1 MNKRAFLPSLSFD
14 TSAHQIAIA
23 MIAISI
29 VNGLLGSAALLLI
42 PYPTIHN
49 LELWRPFTALLVAVN
64 PIEIIF
70 GALIIYS
77 IGGALEQGWGKRRFL
92 IVALGIPFVGE
103 LAALLTCIL
112 LPVSSEIPYHGV
124 SIIISTIW
132 IAYGLRAAFSGHLL
146 NFWGSPLKGETFAL
160 IGLGFVV
167 LNAIFAGVMVVLPDL
182 FAAAFTYLY
191 MYRRGALNFS
201 ELRRRVELAYYN
213 WKLKRLKRKSGL
225 RVVKGS
231 REEDDSKPR
240 YH

>member
-1 MNKRAFLPSLSFD
+1 MRNQAFLPNLSFH

-23 MIAISI
+23 MIAVSI
-29 VNGLLGSAALLLI
+29 LHGLLGTASLLLI
-42 PYPTIHN
+42 PYLTIHN
-49 LELWRPFTALLVAVN
+49 LELWRPFTALLVAIN
-64 PIEIIF
+64 PVEIIF

-77 IGGALEQGWGKRRFL
+77 IGGALEQSWGKRRFL
-92 IVALGIPFVGE
+92 TVALGIPFLGE
-103 LAALLTCIL
+103 LAAIATCVIF
-112 LPVSSEIPYHGV
+112 PISSQVAYHGA

-132 IAYGLRAAFSGHLL
+132 IAYGLRAAFSGQLL
-146 NFWGSPLKGETFAL
+146 NFWGSPLRGETFAL

-167 LNAIFAGVMVVLPDL
+167 LNAVFAGIIVVLPDL

-191 MYRRGALNFS
+191 MYRRGGVNLS

-213 WKLKRLKRKSGL
+213 WKLKRLKKKSGL

-231 REEDDSKPR
+231 RDDEDPKTR